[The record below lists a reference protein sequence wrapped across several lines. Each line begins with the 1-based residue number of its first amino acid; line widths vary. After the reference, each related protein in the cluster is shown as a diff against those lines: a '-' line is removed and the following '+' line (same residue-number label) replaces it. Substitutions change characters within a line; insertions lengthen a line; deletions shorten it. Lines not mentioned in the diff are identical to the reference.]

1 MLDRLSKK
9 LGFTLT
15 ELKVVFFLTLTLVAG
30 FSYKNLIKDNSAEI
44 FNEDFDYSMQ
54 DSLFLNPPGDGLPD
68 SAVINVKKEVDYK
81 QEVLDFNNRSFK
93 KYTKKTLPAENSI
106 NINNAE
112 IDELTALPGIGKKTA
127 QSILDFRIKNGKF
140 NQVSDLLKIKGI
152 GQTKLNNIKKY
163 IYIE

>member
-30 FSYKNLIKDNSAEI
+30 FSYKNLLVDNSTEI

-54 DSLFLNPPGDGLPD
+54 DSLFLNPPGDSLQD
-68 SAVINVKKEVDYK
+68 SAAINEKKEVDYK

-106 NINNAE
+106 NINTAE
-112 IDELTALPGIGKKTA
+112 IDELTTLPGIGKKTA
-127 QSILDFRIKNGKF
+127 QSILDFRIKSGKF
-140 NQVSDLLKIKGI
+140 KQVSDLLKIKGI

>member
-30 FSYKNLIKDNSAEI
+30 FSYKNLIVDNSTEI
-44 FNEDFDYSMQ
+44 FNEEYDYSMQ
-54 DSLFLNPPGDGLPD
+54 DSLFLNPPGDSLPD
-68 SAVINVKKEVDYK
+68 SAAINAKKEVDYK

-106 NINNAE
+106 NINTAK
-112 IDELTALPGIGKKTA
+112 IDELIILPGIGKKTA
-127 QSILDFRIKNGKF
+127 QSIIDFRIKSGKF
-140 NQVSDLLKIKGI
+140 KQVSDLLKIKGI